1 MYVQRFVQIDMTYDK
16 SLVIL
21 IVASLGLGGEYL
33 HNLMTLLLLHLARP
47 AGYFQTGASR
57 QSLTML
63 T

>member
-16 SLVIL
+16 SMVIL
-21 IVASLGLGGEYL
+21 IVASLGMEYL

>member
-16 SLVIL
+16 SMVIL
-21 IVASLGLGGEYL
+21 IVASPGGEYL

-47 AGYFQTGASR
+47 AGHFQTGASR